1 MVDDIQTVEKQNELF
16 HNGDRSTVVTTIEA
30 DKKVRA
36 MMGGSPHLVRS
47 LVQMDNPDHFAYR
60 RLTQAWFLPQNL
72 RGLEA
77 RIREIARGFVDRMA
91 ARGDRCD
98 FARDVAFLYPL
109 HDAPHDYR
117 RYTAPGLESA
127 IRRAGLDPASPTPRN
142 GGCESAALLGA
153 IACAEAALGAWRSRS
168 WRSIFAP
175 LALVAI
181 PCINL
186 TGWIGAKLYGGGR
199 LLASGHSIEARKSS

>member
-1 MVDDIQTVEKQNELF
+1 MMISEDLAETIVDPRAYQDRSRSDEAFKRLRAESPLAVAQPPGFDPFWVVTRFDDIQAVEKQNELF
-16 HNGDRSTVVTTIEA
+16 HNGDRSTVITTIEA

-91 ARGDRCD
+91 AKARGSLASMSGPPRPSPPLRSSATGSRP
-98 FARDVAFLYPL
+98 AR
-109 HDAPHDYR
+109 R
-117 RYTAPGLESA
+117 
-127 IRRAGLDPASPTPRN
+127 IAS
-142 GGCESAALLGA
+142 
-153 IACAEAALGAWRSRS
+153 RSRS
-168 WRSIFAP
+168 ARV
-175 LALVAI
+175 LA
-181 PCINL
+181 
-186 TGWIGAKLYGGGR
+186 
-199 LLASGHSIEARKSS
+199 